1 VTNPA
6 IATEIHEALDVHR
19 NLATQVALHRKSRD
33 HIAQAD
39 DLGFREIFH
48 LRGRIDVRGLA
59 SVERPVS
66 ADAENV
72 RQSDSDVLVRRNVDA
87 SDTCHASM
95 VPVLSRASALPLL
108 VTRILA
114 NDADDAA
121 TADDLALPAN
131 FAH

>member
-6 IATEIHEALDVHR
+6 IAAEIHEALDVHR
-19 NLATQVALHRKSRD
+19 NLATEVALDRKFRD
-33 HIAQAD
+33 HLAQAA
-39 DLGFREIFH
+39 DLGFRKVLH
-48 LRGRIDVRGLA
+48 LRGRTDVRRFA
-59 SVERPVS
+59 SEQRPVS

-87 SDTCHASM
+87 SDTCHASQ

-114 NDADDAA
+114 NDANDTA
-121 TADDLALPAN
+121 TADDLAFPAN